1 MRLAIVEEQKKGSR
15 FVERLVVVEESQRK
29 EEEFV
34 VAEIARGNRRM
45 KKVVEEEERQREVID
60 SQLRECRVD
69 QVEEQKERQEVEAFS
84 KGKVAEKEEE
94 RFVAKK
100 AEVHRIDLRKDLVVA
115 VVEKVFACKERIGER
130 HAERVERLI
139 VAVCRETVFS
149 VHR

>member
-1 MRLAIVEEQKKGSR
+1 MRLAIVEEQKKGSM
-15 FVERLVVVEESQRK
+15 FVERRPVVEESQRK
-29 EEEFV
+29 EEGFV
-34 VAEIARGNRRM
+34 VAEIERDNRS
-45 KKVVEEEERQREVID
+45 KEKVVEEERQRVVVD

-100 AEVHRIDLRKDLVVA
+100 VEVHRIDLRRDFVVV
-115 VVEKVFACKERIGER
+115 VVERESACKERIEVR
-130 HAERVERLI
+130 HVERVERLI
-139 VAVCRETVFS
+139 VAVCRVIVFS

>member
-94 RFVAKK
+94 RSVAKK
-100 AEVHRIDLRKDLVVA
+100 VEVLRIDLRKDLVA
-115 VVEKVFACKERIGER
+115 AEKEFVCKERIEER
-130 HAERVERLI
+130 HAERVERVI
-139 VAVCRETVFS
+139 VVVCREIVFS